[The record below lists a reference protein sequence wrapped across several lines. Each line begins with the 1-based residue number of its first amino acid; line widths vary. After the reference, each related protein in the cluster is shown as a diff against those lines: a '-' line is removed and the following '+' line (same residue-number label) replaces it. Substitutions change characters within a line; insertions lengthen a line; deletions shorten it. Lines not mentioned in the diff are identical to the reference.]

1 MNIGNSKEAF
11 TLARRLMD
19 WLLGRKP
26 APAKPAPK
34 RKPAKS
40 KAKAKRSR
48 AK

>member
-1 MNIGNSKEAF
+1 MSAS
-11 TLARRLMD
+11 LMD

-26 APAKPAPK
+26 TPAKPAAVPAPK